1 MRHVPGAPIATV
13 KLPPVSRIELVNHAA
28 NRSATPRS
36 RGRPPNPPGRT
47 HNDSPRTGHR
57 IRRILWIDDEFDRDN
72 ALTRLLGFEGFRI
85 DIVGSATDGLAKAEA
100 GSYDG
105 IVLDLRLPDM
115 FGLSVLKRLV
125 ADKNAAP
132 VLVVTGYY
140 HEPEIEADALRA
152 GAAAFRHKPLIIDD
166 LTAVLCLIVNR
177 PVHSEAVVQRSAPVA
192 LGISLPESPGPP
204 ALAVSPSSRRA
215 RIFALS
221 RKLADPSG
229 TTLEF
234 VTTAGMLR
242 RMLKGWRGT
251 DRPLGPIDVLP
262 RDVRVVIQYLENSKC
277 AADVFFSRQIWNQ
290 NSRCILETPDGCSRC
305 TRAPD
310 IGNGGGRFDCVPLFI
325 LSRSATSTFGRL
337 HIASGTSTPHSLTA
351 ISIKPSV

>member
-1 MRHVPGAPIATV
+1 
-13 KLPPVSRIELVNHAA
+13 
-28 NRSATPRS
+28 
-36 RGRPPNPPGRT
+36 
-47 HNDSPRTGHR
+47 
-57 IRRILWIDDEFDRDN
+57 
-72 ALTRLLGFEGFRI
+72 
-85 DIVGSATDGLAKAEA
+85 
-100 GSYDG
+100 
-105 IVLDLRLPDM
+105 M

-177 PVHSEAVVQRSAPVA
+177 PVHSEAVVQRSEPVA
-192 LGISLPESPGPP
+192 VGISLSEIPGPP

-262 RDVRVVIQYLENSKC
+262 RDVRMVIQYLELKVRSRCVLLEADLESKL
-277 AADVFFSRQIWNQ
+277 AMHSGDSGRLLTLHTGAGYREWRRALRLRPAVHPLAFSDEHIRQIAYRIGYEHPSQ
-290 NSRCILETPDGCSRC
+290 FDRDFYQAFGLTPTDYRWLCK
-305 TRAPD
+305 AA
-310 IGNGGGRFDCVPLFI
+310 
-325 LSRSATSTFGRL
+325 RS
-337 HIASGTSTPHSLTA
+337 
-351 ISIKPSV
+351 